1 MPDRERRRGRRGRRT
16 GRILLA
22 GLATACL
29 AGGARAQ
36 EAATPQQQVD
46 AVVKEGVTY
55 AKTQIQQMFQ
65 FLPFAIIV
73 HADGR
78 TEQIRGPT
86 GAELDP
92 VDAPEQEVDP
102 GRALGELNRRVA
114 REAKVKG
121 DFRVVGIFSGAEIKL
136 PDGRP
141 SDAIQ
146 ASVEHV
152 SGYCTDVFLPY
163 GRVVNGLAWGDPIS
177 SQGKGVV
184 FSCK

>member
-1 MPDRERRRGRRGRRT
+1 M

-22 GLATACL
+22 GVVAACL
-29 AGGARAQ
+29 AGAARAQ

-55 AKTQIQQMFQ
+55 ARTQIEQMFQ

-78 TEQIRGPT
+78 SERIRGPT

-92 VDAPEQEVDP
+92 VDAPEQEADP
-102 GRALGELNRRVA
+102 GWALSELSRRVA
-114 REAKVKG
+114 REATAKG
-121 DFRVVGIFSGAEIKL
+121 DFRVVGIFSDAEVKL
-136 PDGRP
+136 PDGKP

-146 ASVEHV
+146 ASMEHA
-152 SGYCTDVFLPY
+152 SGYCTDVFVPY
-163 GRVVNGLAWGDPIS
+163 ARVVNELTWGDPIS
-177 SQGKGVV
+177 SKGKGLV

>member
-1 MPDRERRRGRRGRRT
+1 M

-22 GLATACL
+22 GVVAACL
-29 AGGARAQ
+29 AGAARAQ

-55 AKTQIQQMFQ
+55 ARTQIEQMFQ

-78 TEQIRGPT
+78 SERIRGPT

-92 VDAPEQEVDP
+92 VDAPEQEADP
-102 GRALGELNRRVA
+102 AWALSELSRRVA
-114 REAKVKG
+114 REAKAKG
-121 DFRVVGIFSGAEIKL
+121 DFRVVGIFSDAAVKL
-136 PDGRP
+136 PDGKP

-146 ASVEHV
+146 ASMEHA
-152 SGYCTDVFLPY
+152 SGYCTDVFVPY
-163 GRVVNGLAWGDPIS
+163 ARVVNDLTWGDPIS
-177 SQGKGVV
+177 SKGKGLV